1 MTHNRMYEQ
10 LVVQNGNK
18 VQGFIAYGLY
28 KSAKREWVRQY
39 LADHGRSP
47 KAAEVAAYVSAYT
60 SQTIEAFEAQAAG
73 VLSQFA
79 GGVVA
84 DARPEIVE
92 ETLRGTF
99 WKGVAQ
105 SIIANAI
112 YTTMLIAIAL
122 ILGAAGIDLLEIAK
136 TLAPGA
142 D

>member
-1 MTHNRMYEQ
+1 MYEQ

-28 KSAKREWVRQY
+28 KSAKREWVRKY

-92 ETLRGTF
+92 ETLKGTF
-99 WKGVAQ
+99 WKAVTQA
-105 SIIANAI
+105 IVANAA
-112 YTTMLIAIAL
+112 YTVILISL
-122 ILGAAGIDLLEIAK
+122 VLVLGAAGIDLLEIAT
-136 TLAPGA
+136 TLAPGR

>member
-1 MTHNRMYEQ
+1 MYER

-18 VQGFIAYGLY
+18 VQGFIAYGLC
-28 KSAKREWVRQY
+28 KSAKREWVRKY

-79 GGVVA
+79 GGVVS

-92 ETLRGTF
+92 QTLKGTF
-99 WKGVAQ
+99 WKAVAQ
-105 SIIANAI
+105 SIVANAV
-112 YTTMLIAIAL
+112 YTVILISL
-122 ILGAAGIDLLEIAK
+122 VLVLGAAGIDLLEIAT
-136 TLAPGA
+136 TLAPGR

>member
-28 KSAKREWVRQY
+28 KSAKREWVHKY

-79 GGVVA
+79 GGVVS

-92 ETLRGTF
+92 QTLKGTF
-99 WKGVAQ
+99 WKAVAQ
-105 SIIANAI
+105 AI
-112 YTTMLIAIAL
+112 VGEPTSTAIA
-122 ILGAAGIDLLEIAK
+122 A
-136 TLAPGA
+136 
-142 D
+142 